1 MLGLVAEE
9 IKSAPI
15 PCRRRE
21 DYTDPPLKYSG
32 VRLRTIP
39 NILLSAM
46 TVVTQNPPSSAQVI
60 SSMAQTRGTPFMPAQ
75 TISSLPQYGFGAEH
89 TFENLIDDN
98 PYLFRV
104 YTPKPRS
111 PFFDNSEPFF
121 VGQKCDDDLSCPVDQ
136 IAANSTYEDVV
147 RHMDWTTRSSS
158 PYIST
163 SFSFVWAIWEAVR
176 RYRANVKH
184 DIEIAVIDARAVSGR
199 AVTALELLRKG
210 TPQA

>member
-1 MLGLVAEE
+1 M
-9 IKSAPI
+9 
-15 PCRRRE
+15 R
-21 DYTDPPLKYSG
+21 LKYPPSL
-32 VRLRTIP
+32 VPSIHSNVPFT
-39 NILLSAM
+39 M
-46 TVVTQNPPSSAQVI
+46 TVATLNPSSSSAQ
-60 SSMAQTRGTPFMPAQ
+60 A
-75 TISSLPQYGFGAEH
+75 ISSLPQYGFGSEH
-89 TFENLIDDN
+89 IFDELVQDN
-98 PYLFRV
+98 PFLFRV

-111 PFFDNSEPFF
+111 PFFDNTEPFF
-121 VGQKCDDDLSCPVDQ
+121 VSQRSDDDLLDPVDQ
-136 IAANSTYEDVV
+136 IASSSTYADVA

-210 TPQA
+210 TPQE